1 MAKVNVEELKKD
13 VDAQKKK
20 VSGLKTASKDRRGD
34 TSLRS
39 ERKAL
44 KRLQRRWRLVSGKKM
59 EARKKAAGGDKK

>member
-1 MAKVNVEELKKD
+1 MNVEEVKKD

-20 VSGLKTASKDRRGD
+20 VGELKKASKDRRKD
-34 TSLRS
+34 TALRS

-44 KRLQRRWRLVSGKKM
+44 KRLQRRWRLASGRKM